1 MSNKNNVN
9 NKNYFKNFY
18 FKNNNKCFQHENK
31 DIIAICSQCMNTPV
45 CLECATNKLF
55 HQGHILETINKDTIT
70 PIINEFKD
78 IIKPQLIQY
87 SNKSQEFLNNL
98 DIKFKE
104 LSSTHKT
111 NITLINKEFK
121 QLHLILQ
128 IIENDLIKQLET
140 NFDEN
145 LQTNT
150 IIKSFIENN
159 LKIILKT
166 CEIIDNKNNNNNDDE
181 YQLIQIIK
189 TYYHFKKQLNNNNHI
204 NNINNNSCIGE
215 INFSKF
221 NNKIVSIK
229 KESSEIIKECL
240 NSIITLIP
248 NDNYNCKENEEL
260 LVKDINTS
268 QLIRPIQPSYKPH
281 FTQTKPFIEK
291 LNINNINNNN
301 NNNFKYFNYLPNQ
314 NIIIN
319 NENEKFNMKQSQFG
333 IYNEKKSMVYQDG
346 VNIPNDIEFITIG
359 EGQHLPDKIPINCK
373 WILLPDGFNESLQS
387 LPSTVENLCIY
398 NLKSIP
404 NYALIPKSIKSI
416 HFYDEFNNSQ
426 QRQLNLNKK

>member
-1 MSNKNNVN
+1 MSNKNINYNDN
-9 NKNYFKNFY
+9 NKNFY
-18 FKNNNKCFQHENK
+18 FKDDNKCFQHENK

-45 CLECATNKLF
+45 CLECATSKLF

-98 DIKFKE
+98 EIKFNE
-104 LSSTHKT
+104 LSSSHKT

-128 IIENDLIKQLET
+128 IIENDLIKQLDT

-145 LQTNT
+145 LQLNT

-159 LKIILKT
+159 LKIISKSY
-166 CEIIDNKNNNNNDDE
+166 EIINNNNNNDYDE
-181 YQLIQIIK
+181 CQLIKIIK
-189 TYYHFKKQLNNNNHI
+189 TYHHFKKQLNNNN
-204 NNINNNSCIGE
+204 NNNNSGE
-215 INFSKF
+215 INFSTF

-248 NDNYNCKENEEL
+248 NDNCHNENEEL
-260 LVKDINTS
+260 LVKDNTPPEIYDIRP
-268 QLIRPIQPSYKPH
+268 QLIKPIQPSYKPH
-281 FTQTKPFIEK
+281 FTQIKPFMEK

-301 NNNFKYFNYLPNQ
+301 FNFNNFNYLPNQ
-314 NIIIN
+314 NKIIN

-387 LPSTVENLCIY
+387 LPSTVENLCIH
-398 NLKSIP
+398 NLKSLP